1 MRSTSPDRVLPPRT
15 SAGDTAPGMT
25 GKLRA
30 AATVAVMCIACDST
44 PPSTTAEPRAAAPA
58 PSDLESVAPKPSRGT
73 MVGGQSMRRIV
84 AWPDDTQRDDQ
95 ARERLTAQTRVAVD
109 DAPVPVL
116 IPTGSALVESAVVTS
131 GAHWAAVSMQA
142 EGLHVSLQVSG
153 QAKIYP
159 HIKPV
164 PATHSVRGLDGFVT
178 RNEGIWVASWIEHGV
193 AYDLELEC
201 ADQAAPE
208 CADRDALMELAESL
222 QFVGGRGAQR

>member
-1 MRSTSPDRVLPPRT
+1 
-15 SAGDTAPGMT
+15 
-25 GKLRA
+25 
-30 AATVAVMCIACDST
+30 VAVVCIACDST
-44 PPSTTAEPRAAAPA
+44 PSSAPSELRAAAPA
-58 PSDLESVAPKPSRGT
+58 PSDLEATAAKPSRGT

-84 AWPDDTQRDDQ
+84 AWPDDTQRDDE
-95 ARERLTAQTRVAVD
+95 ARERLSAQARTSVD

-116 IPTGSALVESAVVTS
+116 LPSAPDLVESAVVTS
-131 GAHWAAVSMQA
+131 GAHWTAVSMQA
-142 EGLHVSLQVSG
+142 EGLNVSLQISG

-201 ADQAAPE
+201 ADQEAAA
-208 CADRDALMELAESL
+208 CADREALMNFAESL